1 MDTPEPGVRRVGG
14 QVFRVAEHD
23 AELVGLPADLLA
35 RREGS
40 EPEGP
45 VPLAYFEPVA
55 FAVPERGLMGEVV
68 EVLAEVVCNAVVD
81 SHDL

>member
-1 MDTPEPGVRRVGG
+1 MDTPEPGVQRVGG
-14 QVFRVAEHD
+14 QVFRVAEQD

-35 RREGS
+35 RR
-40 EPEGP
+40 EGP

-55 FAVPERGLMGEVV
+55 FAVPERGLMGQVV